1 MITRYKVPL
10 LLVFPSLFLVGF
22 IIFYPMGYAIF
33 FSFHRS
39 DFLNIGEWV
48 GLKHF
53 ISLVQDPEGQNS
65 ILKSFIYTGGSMAT
79 CIPFGFLLA
88 ILLNQNIKFRSVFRT
103 VIVLPWVV
111 AEIISAYLWQ
121 WAVDPFYGS
130 FTYLVSLL
138 GFGRVNFFGSKLAMP
153 TLILVNVW
161 RSYPFVAI
169 LLLAGL
175 QAIPG
180 LLYEA
185 AKIDGASSWQCFIHI
200 TLPLI
205 APTLMIV
212 CILRSLV
219 FFNMVTLVFILT
231 QGGPGGATETLSMR
245 LWREGFINFHFGIA
259 SGISVVIFFF
269 NIVFSIAYIL
279 LLRRQ
284 I

>member
-1 MITRYKVPL
+1 MVTRYKLPL
-10 LLVFPSLFLVGF
+10 ILLFPALFLVGF
-22 IIFYPMGYAIF
+22 IILYPMGYAIF

-53 ISLVQDPEGQNS
+53 ISLVQDPDGQNS
-65 ILKSFIYTGGSMAT
+65 ILKSFIYTGGSMAA

-88 ILLNQNIKFRSVFRT
+88 ILLNQPIKFKSAFRT
-103 VIVLPWVV
+103 IIILPWVV

-130 FTYLVSLL
+130 LTYLVSLL
-138 GFGRVNFFGSKLAMP
+138 GFGQVNFLDSKLAMS

-175 QAIPG
+175 EAIPG
-180 LLYEA
+180 LLYESA
-185 AKIDGASSWQCFIHI
+185 RIDGASSWQSFIHV

-219 FFNMVTLVFILT
+219 FFNMVTVVFALT
-231 QGGPGGATETLSMR
+231 QGGPGGATDTLPMTT
-245 LWREGFINFHFGIA
+245 WREAFLNFHFGIA
-259 SGISVVIFFF
+259 SSVSVVIFLF

-279 LLRRQ
+279 LLRRRA
-284 I
+284 

>member
-1 MITRYKVPL
+1 MVTRYKFPL
-10 LLVFPSLFLVGF
+10 ALLFPALFLVGF
-22 IIFYPMGYAIF
+22 IILYPMGYAIF

-53 ISLVQDPEGQNS
+53 ISLVQDPDGQNS

-88 ILLNQNIKFRSVFRT
+88 ILLNQNIKFKSAFRT
-103 VIVLPWVV
+103 IIILPWVV

-130 FTYLVSLL
+130 LTYLVSLL
-138 GFGRVNFFGSKLAMP
+138 GFGRVNFLNSKLAMP
-153 TLILVNVW
+153 TLIFVNVW

-169 LLLAGL
+169 LLMAGL
-175 QAIPG
+175 EAIPG
-180 LLYEA
+180 LLYES
-185 AKIDGASSWQCFIHI
+185 AKIDGASSWQSFIHI

-219 FFNMVTLVFILT
+219 FFNQVTVVFALT
-231 QGGPGGATETLSMR
+231 QGGPGGVTDTLPMTT
-245 LWREGFINFHFGIA
+245 WREAFVNFHFGIA
-259 SGISVVIFFF
+259 SSVSVVIFLF

-279 LLRRQ
+279 LLRRRA
-284 I
+284 